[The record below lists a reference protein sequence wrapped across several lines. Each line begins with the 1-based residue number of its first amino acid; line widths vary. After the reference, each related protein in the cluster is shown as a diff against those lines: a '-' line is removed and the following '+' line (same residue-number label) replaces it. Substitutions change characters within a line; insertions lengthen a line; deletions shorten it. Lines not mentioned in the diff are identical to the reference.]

1 MRGARVKDHKAA
13 YHGGVIVAT
22 VLHQPD
28 CSVADELIL

>member
-1 MRGARVKDHKAA
+1 MKDRKAV

-28 CSVADELIL
+28 CLVADELIL